1 MWLRAFFV
9 FASMKIGGLIAYFSA
24 MQWNWSSSI
33 EYTAL
38 AIWMTGLAGLL
49 LLAAGTA
56 MADAASWLRTKL
68 KANRTDA

>member
-9 FASMKIGGLIAYFSA
+9 FASMKIGGLIAYFAA
-24 MQWNWSSSI
+24 MQWSWPASV

-49 LLAAGTA
+49 LLVGATA
-56 MADAASWLRTKL
+56 VADSASWLRTKW